1 MEENELLVSLC
12 NCKDALVNGSSRGK
26 VLITT
31 LCSDTICFA
40 NKHRGRCQRGNGIA
54 FKVAR
59 TERGDAA
66 E

>member
-1 MEENELLVSLC
+1 MEAAVSDY
-12 NCKDALVNGSSRGK
+12 NQKDALVNGSFRGK

-40 NKHRGRCQRGNGIA
+40 NKHRAGCQRGNGVA
-54 FKVAR
+54 FKVANI
-59 TERGDAA
+59 ERRG